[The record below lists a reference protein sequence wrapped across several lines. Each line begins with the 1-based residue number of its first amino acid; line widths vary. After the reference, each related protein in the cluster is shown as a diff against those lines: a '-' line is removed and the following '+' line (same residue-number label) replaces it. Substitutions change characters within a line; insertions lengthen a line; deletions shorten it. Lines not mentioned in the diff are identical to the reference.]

1 MKKFTLAMSLLLGA
15 SSVAMA
21 DANTPPTLSSDEAPK
36 TYVIISYRG
45 VNIGGGAFECGIMN
59 APETENYVNAIHVGE
74 GEEVPETAFWYFV
87 PGDAE
92 NTMFIRNYAA
102 GEDFGVSANPDHKL
116 DWVDYEASWYV
127 LPNGINECGLT
138 ISAKNPFEGTSCLDC
153 ANWTRNY
160 SSVCLGEWG
169 LSTGW
174 HPVAGDWLG
183 TTWIFLEADPDMD
196 QDELIAAILDAYNDS
211 HFGPLKTNA
220 YEAIDAYIRALPGD
234 LKGGLSAVRT
244 EIENMTA
251 APGTDLNAIQTQ
263 INEMISEALEPAL
276 EGLPAAV
283 SGKSFSIENQRR
295 YALRNREN
303 NKFDG
308 AFLCIAEGREFT
320 VEGADVDEETGE
332 VYDPG
337 DTIWTDVKIFNTCAD
352 GTLAKCAFTFEPV
365 DGGFKLKN
373 FANNAYV
380 ATPNAQASSRVYQT
394 EDADEAGVFT
404 LGLYTSGANSG
415 VVLIAVDPLDPET
428 GDVYE
433 PADPENPTRWALNI
447 DTNGNPL
454 VMYYAADGGST
465 WALAEV
471 DLSGVEGI
479 VVDAENANAAVE
491 MFNIQGVR
499 VNPETATPGLYIRRQ
514 GNQVTKVLV
523 K

>member
-15 SSVAMA
+15 SCVAMA
-21 DANTPPTLSSDEAPK
+21 GPTTPPAISSDEAPE
-36 TYVIISYRG
+36 TYVVINYRG
-45 VNIGGGAFECGIMN
+45 YPVNPPTCTILDAPFTEEALIQTQVIEGG
-59 APETENYVNAIHVGE
+59 
-74 GEEVPETAFWYFV
+74 EVPETAFWYFV
-87 PGDAE
+87 PSDLEDGSV
-92 NTMFIRNYAA
+92 FIRNYAA
-102 GEDFGVSANPDHKL
+102 GEDYGVTANPDHKL
-116 DWVDYEASWYV
+116 DWVDYESSWYI
-127 LPNGINECGLT
+127 LSNGVNQCGLV
-138 ISAKNPFEGTSCLDC
+138 ISALNPFEGTSCLDA
-153 ANWTRNY
+153 ANF
-160 SSVCLGEWG
+160 G
-169 LSTGW
+169 LVLSGGW
-174 HPVAGDWLG
+174 RPSAGDWQG
-183 TTWIFLEADPDMD
+183 TCWIFLKADPDMD
-196 QDELIAAILDAYNDS
+196 QDELIEAILDAYNDS

-234 LKGGLSAVRT
+234 LKNGLSAVRT
-244 EIENMTA
+244 EIEEMTA
-251 APGTDLNAIQTQ
+251 APGADLSAIQTQ

-283 SGKSFSIENQRR
+283 SGNSFSIENQRR
-295 YALRNREN
+295 YALREREN

-337 DTIWTDVKIFNTCAD
+337 DTIWTDVKIFNTCPD
-352 GTLAKCAFTFEPV
+352 GTLAKCAFTFEPA

-373 FANNAYV
+373 AANNAYV

-394 EDADEAGVFT
+394 ENADEAGVFT

-428 GDVYE
+428 GEVYE
-433 PADPENPTRWALNI
+433 PEDPENPTRWALNI